1 MEVIEH
7 HRRGD
12 GAPGPRALL
21 RPLRALSRPVVVWG
35 AVLTSCLANLLDWV
49 VDWPPIHAAA
59 LAADVLLMVLLWL
72 MLQQR
77 DQAERS
83 AVQQGSDALARAAWL
98 EGVSSLSPDAV
109 LVFERDPEG
118 DLRLVFTNPAFS
130 ELFGLRPQDLLG
142 LSEAAA
148 GEWLAWLARDDR
160 PMPPLQAGEATL
172 ELAGPPRRV
181 LQRRSREDGR
191 QRVYYF
197 RDITHESEV
206 ERLKNEFL
214 TTAAHELRTPLVSV
228 YGFSELMAS
237 PRIEARRLPAMAQ
250 MVHQQAAVLKHLVDQ
265 LLDLARL
272 DAHGA
277 ADFRLAPQELGALL
291 QETVDAMAE
300 PRLVLERPQAPCW
313 VQADPDKLRQALGHA
328 LSNGLKFSEDPS
340 PVHLRLHTAPRDGE
354 DRAWVTVEDR
364 GLGMDEAQRARA
376 LERFY
381 RADPSGHRLGAGLGL
396 PIVQAVVHHHRG
408 TLALHSVPG
417 QGTRLEIGLPVC
429 PAPATITS

>member
-7 HRRGD
+7 HRRDAGP
-12 GAPGPRALL
+12 GGPRALRHRL
-21 RPLRALSRPVVVWG
+21 RVLGQPAVVLC
-35 AVLTSCLANLLDWV
+35 AVLASCLAHLLDWV
-49 VDWPPIHAAA
+49 LDWRPMHGAT
-59 LAADVLLMVLLWL
+59 LAADGLLAGLLWL

-83 AVQQGSDALARAAWL
+83 AVQQGSDVQARTAWL

-109 LVFERDPEG
+109 LVFERDAAG

-130 ELFGLRPQDLLG
+130 ELFGLRPQELLG
-142 LSEAAA
+142 LSEGAAD
-148 GEWLAWLARDDR
+148 EWLAWLARDDR

-181 LQRRSREDGR
+181 LRRRSREDGR

-237 PRIEARRLPAMAQ
+237 PMAEARRLPAMAQ
-250 MVHQQAAVLKHLVDQ
+250 TVHQHAAVLKRLVDQ

-277 ADFRLAPQELGALL
+277 ADFRLQPQELGALL
-291 QETVDAMAE
+291 QHTVDALAE
-300 PRLVLERPQAPCW
+300 PRLVLERPAVACW
-313 VQADPDKLRQALGHA
+313 VRADPAKLQQALGNA
-328 LSNGLKFSEDPS
+328 LSNGLKYSQTPA
-340 PVHLRLHTAPRDGE
+340 PVRLRLHTAPREGQD
-354 DRAWVTVEDR
+354 WVWITVEDQ
-364 GLGMDEAQRARA
+364 GIGMDEAQRARA
-376 LERFY
+376 FERFY

-396 PIVQAVVHHHRG
+396 PIVQAVVHHHHGR
-408 TLALHSVPG
+408 LELHSVPG
-417 QGTRLEIGLPVC
+417 QGTRLEIGLPSC
-429 PAPATITS
+429 PAPDALTS

>member
-7 HRRGD
+7 HRRDAGP
-12 GAPGPRALL
+12 GGPRAW
-21 RPLRALSRPVVVWG
+21 RHRLRALGSPAVVWG
-35 AVLTSCLANLLDWV
+35 AVLTSCLANLLDWAL
-49 VDWPPIHAAA
+49 DWPPMHGAA
-59 LAADVLLMVLLWL
+59 LAADVLLIGPLWL
-72 MLQQR
+72 TLQQR

-83 AVQQGSDALARAAWL
+83 AVQQGSDVQARTAWL

-109 LVFERDPEG
+109 LVFERDAAG

-130 ELFGLRPQDLLG
+130 ELFGLRPQELLG
-142 LSEAAA
+142 LSEGAAD
-148 GEWLAWLARDDR
+148 EWLAWLARDDR

-172 ELAGPPRRV
+172 ELAGPPPRV
-181 LQRRSREDGR
+181 LRRRSREDGR

-237 PRIEARRLPAMAQ
+237 PLVEARRLPAMAQ
-250 MVHQQAAVLKHLVDQ
+250 LVHQHAAVLKRLVDQ

-277 ADFRLAPQELGALL
+277 AGFRLEPRELGALL
-291 QETVDAMAE
+291 QDTVDALAE
-300 PRLVLERPQAPCW
+300 PRLVLERPDAPCW
-313 VQADPDKLRQALGHA
+313 VLADPAQLQQAVGNA
-328 LSNGLKFSEDPS
+328 LSNGLKYSQAPS
-340 PVHLRLHTAPRDGE
+340 PVRLRLHTAPREGQDWA
-354 DRAWVTVEDR
+354 RVTVEDQ
-364 GLGMDEAQRARA
+364 GVGMDEAQQAHA
-376 LERFY
+376 FDRFY

-396 PIVQAVVHHHRG
+396 AIVQAVVLHHHG

-417 QGTRLEIGLPVC
+417 QGTRLESGLPVC
-429 PAPATITS
+429 PAPDALTS